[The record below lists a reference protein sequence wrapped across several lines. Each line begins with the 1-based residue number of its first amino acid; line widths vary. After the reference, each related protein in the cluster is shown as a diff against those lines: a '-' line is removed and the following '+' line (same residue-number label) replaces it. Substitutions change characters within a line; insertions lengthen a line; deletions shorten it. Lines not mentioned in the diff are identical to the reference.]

1 MADLSTT
8 ILPSDPGGIP
18 AQTEARSQWRLVLRR
33 FVAHRL
39 AVAAAVVLIVAYL
52 FSYAAEP
59 LTGWNYKDL
68 SPNLSQGPS
77 GEHWF
82 GTDTIGHDMFAQSMR
97 GLRVSVHVSLV
108 VAAIA
113 TVLGSILGAVQGWFR
128 GRVDGALG
136 LLVDFLL
143 ILPLLPVLMVLGT
156 RTRASG
162 GSSLMF
168 VAVVIGLFLWA
179 PLARVV
185 RGEVFSI
192 REKEYI
198 EAASAL
204 GASNTRI
211 IFGHLIPN
219 VMSSIIVYAT
229 LTVATAILLETALA
243 FLGFGIQPPEV
254 SLGSLVD
261 EGRDA
266 ARTRWWLFYLPGAVL
281 VVLVLCVNFVGD
293 GLRDALD
300 PRREQRR

>member
-1 MADLSTT
+1 M
-8 ILPSDPGGIP
+8 SDNHMNNRQLN
-18 AQTEARSQWRLVLRR
+18 AQAELEMTVRSQWRTITSR
-33 FVAHRL
+33 FLSHRL
-39 AVAAAVVLIVAYL
+39 AVAALIVIFVAYL
-52 FSYAAEP
+52 FTYFVERV
-59 LTGWNYKDL
+59 TGWNYKELSGDL
-68 SPNLSQGPS
+68 SQSPS
-77 GEHWF
+77 TKHYF

-97 GLRVSVHVSLV
+97 GLQVSIHVSMV
-108 VAAIA
+108 VAGIA
-113 TVLGSILGAVQGWFR
+113 TVLGTVIGALQGWFK
-128 GRVDGALG
+128 GRTDAGIG

-143 ILPLLPVLMVLGT
+143 ILPLLPVLMVLAT
-156 RTRASG
+156 RTRAIG

-198 EAASAL
+198 EAALAL

-211 IFGHLIPN
+211 IFRHLIPN
-219 VMSSIIVYAT
+219 VLSSVIVYAT
-229 LTVATAILLETALA
+229 LTVATAILIETALA

-254 SLGSLVD
+254 SLGALVD

-281 VVLVLCVNFVGD
+281 ITLVLCVNFVGD
-293 GLRDALD
+293 GLRDAFD
-300 PRREQRR
+300 PRQRQRP

>member
-1 MADLSTT
+1 MADLSATVVA
-8 ILPSDPGGIP
+8 GAP
-18 AQTEARSQWRLVLRR
+18 AKAEARSQWRLVLRR
-33 FVAHRL
+33 FLAHRL
-39 AVAAAVVLIVAYL
+39 AVAATVVLVAAYL

-59 LTGWNYKDL
+59 LIGWSYKDL
-68 SPNLSQGPS
+68 SSDLSQGPS
-77 GEHWF
+77 GKHWF

-97 GLRVSVHVSLV
+97 GLRVSIHVSLV

-192 REKEYI
+192 REKEYV
-198 EAASAL
+198 EAATAL

-211 IFGHLIPN
+211 IFPPPHSQRDELDHRVRHADGGHRH
-219 VMSSIIVYAT
+219 
-229 LTVATAILLETALA
+229 LA
-243 FLGFGIQPPEV
+243 
-254 SLGSLVD
+254 
-261 EGRDA
+261 RD
-266 ARTRWWLFYLPGAVL
+266 RSGLPG
-281 VVLVLCVNFVGD
+281 
-293 GLRDALD
+293 LRHSA
-300 PRREQRR
+300 PRSVAGIAG

>member
-1 MADLSTT
+1 M
-8 ILPSDPGGIP
+8 
-18 AQTEARSQWRLVLRR
+18 
-33 FVAHRL
+33 
-39 AVAAAVVLIVAYL
+39 LIVAYL

-266 ARTRWWLFYLPGAVL
+266 ARTRWWLFYLPGTVL

-300 PRREQRR
+300 PRRESRR

>member
-1 MADLSTT
+1 MAD
-8 ILPSDPGGIP
+8 IPSSVFAGAP
-18 AQTEARSQWRLVLRR
+18 AETEVRSQWQLVLRR
-33 FVAHRL
+33 FLAHRL
-39 AVAAAVVLIVAYL
+39 AVAAGVVLVVAYL
-52 FSYAAEP
+52 FSYLAEP
-59 LTGWNYKDL
+59 LTGWGYKDL
-68 SPNLSQGPS
+68 SPDLSQGPS
-77 GEHWF
+77 GDHWF

-113 TVLGSILGAVQGWFR
+113 TVLGSVLGAVQGWFR

-198 EAASAL
+198 EAAEAL
-204 GASNTRI
+204 GASNSRI
-211 IFGHLIPN
+211 IFRHLIPN
-219 VMSSIIVYAT
+219 AMSSIIVYAT

-281 VVLVLCVNFVGD
+281 VLLVLCVNFVGD